1 LPVAGPGFDVALN
14 PGGYAW
20 WYLDAISDDGAHGIC
35 IIAFLGSVFSPYYA
49 AARRRRAAEPLDHC
63 AFNIVLTG
71 ATRRWC
77 MTERPRARVQP
88 EHASLRIGAS
98 TLGWDGSGYQFDLA
112 ERGSPLPRAMRGSV
126 RVQPLLVPGLAYAL
140 DRAGLH
146 RWAPLAPRARIEVRL
161 REPALSWCGDAYFDS
176 NRGERALEHDFS
188 GWQWSRAALP
198 AGAAVFYE
206 TQHRREPPWPL
217 ALQFDHT
224 AVRELDLPALVSLP
238 RSGWRIQRQVRSHS
252 KQHTQLLRTLVD
264 APFYARSLLHTRF
277 GAATVL
283 TVHESLDLN
292 RFGRRWVQ
300 WLLPFRMPRYH
311 GRQRVA
317 CSPDDAS

>member
-1 LPVAGPGFDVALN
+1 MPVAGPGFDAALN

-49 AARRRRAAEPLDHC
+49 AARRYRAGAPLDHC

-71 ATRRWC
+71 GMRRWC
-77 MTERPRARVQP
+77 MTERPRECVQA
-88 EHASLRIGAS
+88 EQTSLRIGAS
-98 TLGWDGSGYQFDLA
+98 TLRWDGSGYQFDLA
-112 ERGSPLPRAMRGSV
+112 ERGCPLPQAVRGTV
-126 RVQPLLVPGLAYAL
+126 RVQPQQLPGLAYAL

-146 RWAPLAPRARIEVRL
+146 RWAPLAPRARIEVQL

-176 NRGERALEHDFS
+176 NRGQRALEHDFS
-188 GWQWSRAALP
+188 GWQWSRAAVP

-206 TQHRREPPWPL
+206 PRHRREPPWPL
-217 ALQFDHT
+217 ALQFDHG
-224 AVRELDLPALVSLP
+224 AVRELELPALLALP
-238 RSGWRIQRQVRSHS
+238 RSGWRISRQVRTHAAE
-252 KQHTQLLRTLVD
+252 HTRLLRTLVD

-283 TVHESLDLN
+283 TVHESLDLD
-292 RFGRRWVQ
+292 RFRRRWVQ
-300 WLLPFRMPRYH
+300 WLLPFRMPRYR
-311 GRQRVA
+311 GRQRA
-317 CSPDDAS
+317 AGSPGAAS